1 MSRSSMAFLV
11 LVLVV
16 PLLTAAGGKSAKIDY
31 SNVPGLDDAGVK
43 IPGLLVEL
51 KYSTTDNFLKRDVY
65 GDLEKCYLQKDALR
79 MLAKATA
86 DLKRMRP
93 DLTLLTYDCARP
105 SSVQRQMWEIVK
117 GTPQQSYVANPNTKT
132 GSIHNYGCAVDL
144 TLATRDGKSLDL
156 GTPFDFFGKLAQPRH
171 EMSMLRSGKLTA
183 EQFANRLLLRE
194 VMIRA
199 GFLPIA
205 SEWWHFNCAPNYVAR
220 KKYKKIP

>member
-1 MSRSSMAFLV
+1 MSRTGIVLLV
-11 LVLVV
+11 AALLTP
-16 PLLTAAGGKSAKIDY
+16 PLLASNKGAKIDY
-31 SNVPGLDDAGVK
+31 SSVPGIEDAAEK
-43 IPGLLVEL
+43 IPGLRVEL

-65 GDLEKCYLQKDALR
+65 GDLEKCYLQKDAVR
-79 MLAKATA
+79 MLSAATA

-144 TLATRDGKSLDL
+144 TLATLKGKPLDL

-171 EMSMLRSGKLTA
+171 EMSMLRAGKLTA
-183 EQFANRLLLRE
+183 EQFANRLLLRQ

-205 SEWWHFNCAPNYVAR
+205 SEWWHFNCAPNQVAR
-220 KKYKKIP
+220 KKYQKIP

>member
-1 MSRSSMAFLV
+1 MSRKVAALLV
-11 LVLVV
+11 AVAVTPLV
-16 PLLTAAGGKSAKIDY
+16 AAADKGVKIDY
-31 SNVPGLDDAGVK
+31 SNIPGLEDAAAK
-43 IPGLLVEL
+43 IPGLRVEL
-51 KYSTTDNFLKRDVY
+51 KYSTTDNFMKRDVY
-65 GDLEKCYLQKDALR
+65 GDLEKCYLQHDAVR
-79 MLAKATA
+79 MLAAAAA

-105 SSVQRQMWEIVK
+105 SSVQHLMWKIVA
-117 GTPQQSYVANPNTKT
+117 GTPNQKYVANPNTRI

-144 TLATRDGKSLDL
+144 TLAGVKGRPLDM

-183 EQFANRLLLRE
+183 EQLANRLLLRQ

-205 SEWWHFNCAPNYVAR
+205 SEWWHFNCASNNVAR
-220 KKYKKIP
+220 KKYRKIP